1 LNAFFESFVMF
12 QPLIS
17 RLTACLCA
25 FWFTGCTWAQSGD
38 FVDKRTLEIVESRC
52 ILCHGRDGESA
63 SAIYPRLAAQ
73 HPDYLYKQMK
83 DFRDGR
89 RKSDTMSVMVKDLK
103 DEDFQA
109 LANWFSTRKPA
120 SRRAG
125 DADLAAVGRYIFFS
139 GNQFSGVPS
148 CASCHGS
155 DGHGTHQ
162 LPRLAGQH
170 PAYLEIQ
177 LKEFG
182 KRARTNDN
190 TVMHSVASRLTELEM
205 RAVSVYIGALQ

>member
-1 LNAFFESFVMF
+1 MLTLHGFC
-12 QPLIS
+12 
-17 RLTACLCA
+17 RTACLNA
-25 FWFTGCTWAQSGD
+25 LFFIGFSFAQALD
-38 FVDKRTLEIVESRC
+38 APDKRVMEIVDSRC

-73 HPDYLYKQMK
+73 HPDYLLKQLR

-89 RKSDTMSVMVKDLK
+89 RNSDTMSDMVKDLK
-103 DEDFQA
+103 DEEFQG
-109 LANWFSTRKPA
+109 LAVWFSTRKPA

-125 DADLAAVGRYIFFS
+125 DADLAAVGRYIFVS
-139 GNQFSGVPS
+139 GNPFSGVPS
-148 CASCHGS
+148 CASCHGE
-155 DGHGTHQ
+155 DGHGTQH

-170 PAYLEIQ
+170 PAYLEVQ

-190 TVMHSVASRLTELEM
+190 AVMHSVATRLTELEM
-205 RAVSVYIGALQ
+205 RAVSVYIGAMQ